1 LSTFLFCFGGL
12 ALLASWRLN
21 ALLTIHD
28 LRFTIHSTM
37 GLLESIRKWID
48 GEQTEDLL
56 EVADEHAKP
65 RRVWEE
71 FLVKIARE
79 VEAVM
84 QREMFTPPGGLT
96 YIPREYVVYLSAEDD
111 KDWQGDKRRGL
122 EQGLFHVLSERARE
136 LSGATQLAAKSFAVE
151 LRVDG
156 TLEKGQFRVQAVWD
170 ETETGHTQVNAR
182 VGASKSGSSSAAGS
196 AVDFSDTIR
205 ERADGSQGDTES
217 GEESEKGE
225 QTVVRPRI
233 KTLYS
238 VEIWKDGVRESVEP
252 ITKSEITIGRGSRSI
267 TVDLPLKGDPEISR
281 VHATLTRDDNGRYW
295 LISKGRNPT
304 LVAGRELPREE
315 RTEVLPDQ
323 KIAICNFIIRIQ
335 PR

>member
-1 LSTFLFCFGGL
+1 
-12 ALLASWRLN
+12 
-21 ALLTIHD
+21 
-28 LRFTIHSTM
+28 M
-37 GLLESIRKWID
+37 GLIESIRRWVD
-48 GEQTEDLL
+48 GEQGEDLL
-56 EVADEHAKP
+56 EAADEHAKP
-65 RRVWEE
+65 RRIWEE

-136 LSGATQLAAKSFAVE
+136 LSGSNQLAAKSFAVE

-170 ETETGHTQVNAR
+170 ETESGHTQVNAR
-182 VGASKSGSSSAAGS
+182 VSAPTAKPASSIDLSET
-196 AVDFSDTIR
+196 VR
-205 ERADGSQGDTES
+205 EYADGSRGDTES
-217 GEESEKGE
+217 EGPEGASEQGE

-233 KTLYS
+233 QELYS
-238 VEIWKDGVRESVEP
+238 VEVWKDGVRVSVVP
-252 ITKSEITIGRGSRSI
+252 ITKPEITIGRGSRSI

-281 VHATLTRDDNGRYW
+281 VHATLTRENDGRYY
-295 LISKGRNPT
+295 LLAKGRNAT
-304 LVAGRELPREE
+304 MVGTRELPPGQRM
-315 RTEVLPDQ
+315 EVMPDQ
-323 KIAICNFIIRIQ
+323 KIAICNFVLRIQ